1 MVANS
6 TDDAVGQTSE
16 CRSSF
21 FAALSATSE
30 AILRTATAEELFQ
43 KVCDAL
49 ISTGD
54 VLGAAILCP
63 VDASGRLEVVAG
75 AGRGIDALR
84 SAEVSASEHSPYGNG
99 LMGSA

>member
-75 AGRGIDALR
+75 AGGGIEALR
-84 SAEVSASEHSPYGNG
+84 RAEVWGSEGAG
-99 LMGSA
+99 DGDGVVG